1 MRRLAEQG
9 ERMANTIIMGFSSRR
24 RDAGLSDA
32 EGAAAAATNQLD
44 TESRD
49 ERVGRPLVSM
59 TCKNLAPHMP
69 MVGRGMWRERC
80 CCIEPE
86 AHACSVLLQRV
97 RTCT

>member
-1 MRRLAEQG
+1 MKKRNEIFDRMRRLAEQG

-49 ERVGRPLVSM
+49 EPTLVSAAS
-59 TCKNLAPHMP
+59 KNLALLIPT
-69 MVGRGMWRERC
+69 VGRGM
-80 CCIEPE
+80 
-86 AHACSVLLQRV
+86 
-97 RTCT
+97 